1 MCSLPFCYAVVS
13 GDIWAYV
20 SVCSGLQ
27 ASTDYVY
34 TSLNNHKKT
43 APTAIRK
50 SGLFIFIS
58 TIYAVCAFFLEEA
71 ALITNSVP
79 TIITI
84 AIGRVMYHSCTKPA
98 IK

>member
-1 MCSLPFCYAVVS
+1 M
-13 GDIWAYV
+13 G
-20 SVCSGLQ
+20 VCIGLQ
-27 ASTDYVY
+27 WITGKHRLCIYKY
-34 TSLNNHKKT
+34 NHKKT